1 MVTRLQ
7 VTYKNPEID
16 DELDKKF
23 LNFLNALDFICVGRA
38 YHPVLFTRDLF
49 FERQT
54 KENIKEE
61 AKTMEEVVA

>member
-7 VTYKNPEID
+7 VTYKNPEVD
-16 DELDKKF
+16 DELDREI
-23 LNFLNALDFICVGRA
+23 LNFLNKLDFICVGRA

-54 KENIKEE
+54 KEKEDIKSKEE
-61 AKTMEEVVA
+61 VAVS